1 MYRVLMVDDDPSILE
16 VNRKYFNSKG
26 YDGCCAANARD
37 AFAITRTAQLDCIV
51 LDVDLPDLDGFEL
64 CDRIREIS
72 DLPIIFLSAYTQQQ
86 SRVRGL
92 SVGGDDYIC
101 KPYDLEELE
110 LRCRIRI
117 QRRLGVEDKQV
128 MQFPG
133 LTIDIGR
140 RIAFCGDQQARLTSL
155 EFDIL
160 AFLAKHP
167 GQVFSYEQIYDRV
180 WRAPI
185 NSSLHSLHVYMSKI
199 RQNISILCPEYEY
212 IRTVRGKGYAFTPP
226 KEEP

>member
-26 YDGCCAANARD
+26 YDVCCAANARD

-92 SVGGDDYIC
+92 SVVGTTISASRTI
-101 KPYDLEELE
+101 
-110 LRCRIRI
+110 LRNLNCAAVSASSAGSAWR
-117 QRRLGVEDKQV
+117 
-128 MQFPG
+128 
-133 LTIDIGR
+133 
-140 RIAFCGDQQARLTSL
+140 TS
-155 EFDIL
+155 
-160 AFLAKHP
+160 
-167 GQVFSYEQIYDRV
+167 R
-180 WRAPI
+180 
-185 NSSLHSLHVYMSKI
+185 
-199 RQNISILCPEYEY
+199 
-212 IRTVRGKGYAFTPP
+212 
-226 KEEP
+226 